1 VDDKQIMHT
10 ITELVDE
17 EHVLRARRIAGEITT
32 DEENA
37 RLRDLEESLDQLWD
51 LLRRRRAAREVGV
64 NPDEVQP
71 QSKDRVEK
79 YLQ

>member
-1 VDDKQIMHT
+1 VDDRQIMHT

-17 EHVLRARRIAGEITT
+17 EHNLRARRLAGEITT

-51 LLRRRRAAREVGV
+51 LLRRRRAAREFGV

-71 QSKDRVEK
+71 QSKDQVEK